1 LLFPFCQGV
10 IVNPPRI
17 AITDAFSVANTLA
30 VRLREG
36 GASLIHVLSAPDI
49 PPFFTRSFRA
59 DNFDRDLGYIADTDI
74 LVDELVR
81 WGVDRVIPGS
91 ESGVLLADLLTER
104 LKIPGNQPGSSAAW
118 RDKSLMGERVAAVG
132 LATAA
137 GRAFT
142 CVEEAVTWFAEA
154 GLAEAVVKPVNSA
167 GTDNVWFCQDVP
179 SVEAACR
186 SVLSRSNVYGEQN
199 RKVLI
204 QERLRGVE
212 YYVNSVSHEGVH
224 RAPEIWRYIKRPGAT
239 GSPVYDYEETVPAR
253 GAEAATLRQF
263 TYAVLDALGVTSS
276 AAHTEIML
284 TGQGPVLI
292 ETGARLGGATI
303 PHIVEKYSGVCQAG
317 LYAAALLDP
326 QRLAEFEDQ
335 EVHWSATVRLVSLI
349 NRIPGEVRSLDWVA
363 RLEALPSVVA
373 AVTSAAAG
381 TWLDATTF
389 LANSPGYVY
398 LAAQD
403 PAEVERDYA
412 AIRALEEQGLFTS
425 GS

>member
-1 LLFPFCQGV
+1 
-10 IVNPPRI
+10 VNPPRI
-17 AITDAFSVANTLA
+17 AITDAFSIANTLA

-59 DNFDRDLGYIADTDI
+59 ENFDLDLGYIADTD
-74 LVDELVR
+74 LVADRLAR

-91 ESGVLLADLLTER
+91 ESGVLLADLLTDR
-104 LKIPGNQPGSSAAW
+104 LQTPGNRPGNSAAR
-118 RDKSLMGERVAAVG
+118 RDKSLMGECVAAAG

-142 CVEEAVTWFAEA
+142 SAEEAVAWYADA
-154 GLAEAVVKPVNSA
+154 GLAEAVVKPIDSA
-167 GTDNVWFCQDVP
+167 GTDNVWFCHDVP
-179 SVEAACR
+179 SVAAACR

-199 RKVLI
+199 RKVLV
-204 QERLRGVE
+204 QARLHGVE

-224 RAPEIWRYIKRPGAT
+224 RTPEIWRYIKRPGAT
-239 GSPVYDYEETVPAR
+239 GSPVYDYEETVPACS
-253 GAEAATLRQF
+253 AEAAALRQF
-263 TYAVLDALGVTSS
+263 TYAVLDALGITSS

-284 TGQGPVLI
+284 TDQGPVLI

-326 QRLAEFEDQ
+326 ERLAAFDDQ
-335 EVHWSATVRLVSLI
+335 RVRWSATVRLVSLI

-363 RLEALPSVVA
+363 RLEAVPSVVA
-373 AVTSAAAG
+373 VATSAASGA
-381 TWLDATTF
+381 WLAATTF

-412 AIRALEEQGLFTS
+412 TIRGLEEQGLFTS
-425 GS
+425 GG